1 MKLIAIS
8 QRLEK
13 TKYGENRAQLDI
25 KLFDFVTKSGLQPVP
40 LPYFN
45 GHKKIYLKM
54 VENWLKKIKPK
65 GLILSGGED
74 VGKNILRDNSEIFL
88 INYFKK
94 KKLPIL
100 GICRGMQLIAVQNGS
115 KLKRIKNHVNKCI
128 TIFTGRK
135 KTTVKCYHNYTIQK
149 CPQEFE
155 ILSICKDKSIESIK
169 SKKEKILGIMWHPE
183 REKKFNSFNKK
194 IFKNFFS

>member
-25 KLFDFVTKSGLQPVP
+25 KLFDFVAQSGLQPVP

-54 VENWLKKIKPK
+54 MENWLKKIKPK

-74 VGKNILRDNSEIFL
+74 IGKNILRDNSEIFL
-88 INYFKK
+88 INYFKRK
-94 KKLPIL
+94 TPNSWNF
-100 GICRGMQLIAVQNGS
+100 RGMQLIAVQNGS
-115 KLKRIKNHVNKCI
+115 KLKRIENHVNKYI

-135 KTTVKCYHNYTIQK
+135 KTKVKCYHNYSIQK
-149 CPQEFE
+149 CP
-155 ILSICKDKSIESIK
+155 
-169 SKKEKILGIMWHPE
+169 KEK
-183 REKKFNSFNKK
+183 F
-194 IFKNFFS
+194 